1 MVGRRRAAAA
11 VVAIEG
17 GGGQGPQG
25 PKEKVGDKFSWE
37 AHLKRIHT
45 EEAFKLRYRLTY
57 DGFMALHSHLR
68 PDLKVKDP
76 KQAQRNK
83 GYVVDTRQ
91 PCETRRLPSLPC
103 REAILDLVRTARTP
117 ILILLRL

>member
-37 AHLKRIHT
+37 AHLKRIRT

-57 DGFMALHSHLR
+57 DGFMALHSLT
-68 PDLKVKDP
+68 P
-76 KQAQRNK
+76 KA
-83 GYVVDTRQ
+83 
-91 PCETRRLPSLPC
+91 
-103 REAILDLVRTARTP
+103 
-117 ILILLRL
+117 